1 MNVLFSLLQLL
12 SYIFFF
18 EIVVLFRRKHYLC
31 SIKSD

>member
-18 EIVVLFRRKHYLC
+18 EIVVLLSRKHYLC
-31 SIKSD
+31 SIKSE